1 MARYCFYCG
10 RELEPGEKCDCRHHQ
25 ESRGAQSD
33 QTDTGH
39 SSGSSA
45 RKNSTD
51 IKSKKKKRPAQKK
64 SRKTP
69 FQTKRTVDSQHHTA
83 ALRSLFRDAL
93 KHAGRLLAHPAE
105 QIQRYALGTG
115 HRAVPLFL
123 ILLGTMSGLLTVQA
137 TEQTYLK
144 TIFGLSIVSAQFGG
158 QLSSRLFLFIEG
170 AGIGLSLFLLHTLIY
185 HLLLRYVFRQA
196 FSFHRLINALSPSGF
211 FSALFLLAG
220 SMMLAGSFINTLL
233 MVVAAIVIAILVQS
247 TALRQA
253 TALTDNQVIIL
264 TATAMFMLLSL
275 IALILNLSL
284 PVLEALR
291 KDSFLI

>member
-25 ESRGAQSD
+25 ESRRTQANKQE
-33 QTDTGH
+33 TGS

-45 RKNSTD
+45 RKASADTRQ
-51 IKSKKKKRPAQKK
+51 KRKKRPLKQSRCTPPRQSQKK
-64 SRKTP
+64 AP
-69 FQTKRTVDSQHHTA
+69 PLQTA
-83 ALRSLFRDAL
+83 ALRERLRDAL
-93 KHAGRLLAHPAE
+93 KHAGRLLSQPAE
-105 QIQRYALGTG
+105 QVQRYALGVG
-115 HRAVPLFL
+115 HRGVPFFL

-137 TEQTYLK
+137 SEQIYLK

-196 FSFHRLINALSPSGF
+196 FSFHRLVSALSPSGF

-220 SMMLAGSFINTLL
+220 SLMLAGSFINTLL
-233 MVVAAIVIAILVQS
+233 MVAAAIVIAVLIQS

-253 TALTDNQVIIL
+253 TALTDNQILIL
-264 TATAMFMLLSL
+264 TATALFMLLSL
-275 IALILNLSL
+275 FAMILNLSL

-291 KDSFLI
+291 QDSFLI